1 MLKKEEK
8 EHNHEDHPALRDL
21 PHEHR
26 TTAQK
31 AADILTKFCGSW
43 IFIFMVLIVIGVWIY
58 LNMMMLIFRW
68 DPYPFIVLN
77 LCLSCLAA
85 LQAPVILMSQNRTE
99 QRDRLQARYDY
110 YINRKA
116 EKEILGLHKKIDR
129 ILRRKEKK

>member
-1 MLKKEEK
+1 MHKKEGK
-8 EHNHEDHPALRDL
+8 EENHEDHPALRDL

-26 TTAQK
+26 TLGQK
-31 AADILTKFCGSW
+31 SADILTRFCGSW
-43 IFIFMVLIVIGVWIY
+43 IFISMVLIVIFIWIY
-58 LNMMMLIFRW
+58 LNMMMFIYRW

-85 LQAPVILMSQNRTE
+85 LQAPIILMSQNRTE

-116 EKEILGLHKKIDR
+116 EKEIQDLHVKLDKMLSHKRKK
-129 ILRRKEKK
+129 